1 MSDAS
6 NDMNDRVE
14 EEALDVDEPQRREQ
28 SAEFAIS
35 DDAGSHAQMRQAMD
49 PANQSLADA
58 LRLSYRILQTA
69 IVGLAIVFVFS
80 GFQTVAENSTGVRTL
95 FGAIEGKGDDAQLEP
110 GLQPFWPYPIGEIV
124 TVQLRRNVRI
134 DHAFWP
140 RLASDQMTI
149 DQATDAASVNTPIRP
164 GGDGSLML
172 RNGDLAHARI
182 EAEYEIED
190 AVAFLDQFTP
200 EQADEVVKLS
210 LERASVQVAASST
223 LTSFLEQREEANA
236 NIASIAQATLDDIG
250 TGIRLVNVSLPDR
263 IAPLAVRKSVE
274 GVQQARERAKTAV
287 EVARSDAAKMIAEA
301 VGPTA
306 YGDLVDL
313 INAYES
319 ELSRGDR
326 LAADA
331 VLETLNKRFEADDIS
346 GEAAQI
352 LAQARTYRSMIES
365 TLGNDVRRLAG
376 LVPAFEE
383 NPKQLV
389 RQLWLEAYQQ
399 VLNNAEAE
407 VFSMPPG
414 IGGLALS
421 VTSSQEVSTLRRDAA
436 VERAKNAS
444 AAGLYGA
451 NATWQLGSRQI
462 SVGKAGRRLNRDAST
477 GFGRKEQ

>member
-1 MSDAS
+1 MSTLAIVAAAALQLAAMARAAKFHFGVGVGLRLGRMGDPQLYWDAPTQ
-6 NDMNDRVE
+6 RFHIQ
-14 EEALDVDEPQRREQ
+14 PQYTPV
-28 SAEFAIS
+28 A
-35 DDAGSHAQMRQAMD
+35 AMD

-124 TVQLRRNVRI
+124 TVPLRRNVRI

-250 TGIRLVNVSLPDR
+250 TGIRLVNVSSP
-263 IAPLAVRKSVE
+263 IASL
-274 GVQQARERAKTAV
+274 
-287 EVARSDAAKMIAEA
+287 RSPFVNRWKAC
-301 VGPTA
+301 
-306 YGDLVDL
+306 
-313 INAYES
+313 
-319 ELSRGDR
+319 
-326 LAADA
+326 
-331 VLETLNKRFEADDIS
+331 NKRANE
-346 GEAAQI
+346 
-352 LAQARTYRSMIES
+352 
-365 TLGNDVRRLAG
+365 
-376 LVPAFEE
+376 
-383 NPKQLV
+383 PKQPWKSPV
-389 RQLWLEAYQQ
+389 
-399 VLNNAEAE
+399 
-407 VFSMPPG
+407 
-414 IGGLALS
+414 
-421 VTSSQEVSTLRRDAA
+421 
-436 VERAKNAS
+436 
-444 AAGLYGA
+444 
-451 NATWQLGSRQI
+451 ATPQ
-462 SVGKAGRRLNRDAST
+462 K
-477 GFGRKEQ
+477 